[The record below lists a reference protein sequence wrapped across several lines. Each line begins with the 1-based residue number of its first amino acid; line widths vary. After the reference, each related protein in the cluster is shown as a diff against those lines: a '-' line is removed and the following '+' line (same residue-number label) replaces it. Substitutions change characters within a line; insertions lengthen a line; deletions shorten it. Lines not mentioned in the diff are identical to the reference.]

1 MTSKDDLLGNMDCL
15 QNIFEFVE
23 GEGPWVEPPD
33 EEGKIELAQLIDD
46 LWLGLILDIMF
57 LLWEWYRMHIGRLF
71 AV

>member
-33 EEGKIELAQLIDD
+33 EEGKIELAQLIE
-46 LWLGLILDIMF
+46 LV
-57 LLWEWYRMHIGRLF
+57 LF
-71 AV
+71 QVSN